1 MKHELTITHDKL
13 IAARP
18 FGVRCSCKFEAAA
31 ETYAEAERIIAHHK
45 ALEEQK
51 ETLKSRGFLK

>member
-1 MKHELTITHDKL
+1 MTHQLTITHDKL

-31 ETYAEAERIIAHHK
+31 ETYAEAERIMKHHQ
-45 ALEEQK
+45 EWEMQK
-51 ETLKSRGFLK
+51 ERAREKGLLK